1 MNLFYRAIVLKIL
14 MLINEQEIRREYLVS
29 IKIAWWRRF
38 FHVPQSRP
46 ASTFCLEV
54 STQLM
59 DQAYHYRLAKNTC
72 HLGSGAGGGS
82 RRLACSMISGRA
94 LRLAAFLLI
103 PIAAH
108 GALATE
114 APTAA
119 RRGELITLVRQDC
132 GSCHGL
138 TLKGGLGPALLP
150 EALKDKPAASLQA
163 TILYGRNGTAMPP
176 WQRFL
181 TEAEAEWIVS
191 QLQKGFPP

>member
-1 MNLFYRAIVLKIL
+1 MGL
-14 MLINEQEIRREYLVS
+14 
-29 IKIAWWRRF
+29 
-38 FHVPQSRP
+38 
-46 ASTFCLEV
+46 
-54 STQLM
+54 
-59 DQAYHYRLAKNTC
+59 AYIYRLAKNTC
-72 HLGSGAGGGS
+72 HSGASAGGCAS
-82 RRLACSMISGRA
+82 RRLTRSMISSLA
-94 LRLAAFLLI
+94 LRLAAFLSTVI
-103 PIAAH
+103 VAQ